1 MKKINYGLLAIG
13 ILLVSLSVW
22 QIQLA
27 FRGIEIIRLSPGN
40 LPVTVFLSR
49 GNDQGSRSTILVG
62 HGFAGSSVIMH
73 GFALTLA
80 HAGYNV
86 VAWDFDGHGANPNS
100 LGSSMQRDELVQNA
114 EQALEEAV
122 RQRLVSGERVA
133 ILGHSIGSGVALAYG
148 QLHPETAAT
157 LAVSPVSWEV
167 SPNLPRNL
175 LLMAGTQ
182 EPSFLDT
189 ARRLLAQAGGE
200 SNDFDQGLARRLIPI
215 PQANHLTILFSG
227 TAQKSALDWVNSVF
241 GEQPGAVPY
250 IDRRILWFFLGVVGT
265 LVGAVGLAG
274 IIQKDLP
281 YIPPQRLVWIRLAA
295 MTAGVFA
302 ATLILWLLSSLGL
315 EFISVFGLR
324 VGGYLM
330 VWFAI
335 AGTTSLVVLRVWP
348 VDLSLRYLLGGIL
361 TFAALWLGIGLLGH
375 LVWQP
380 WLMILPRLVLWP
392 LAIVCLLPWFLVV
405 GELVRGAGWLGQIAA
420 WMAHSALLLGG
431 LFLAMRLNPGI
442 GFLILIIPVFPV
454 FFGLHAL
461 ASAPYRGGWPFALSG
476 ALFTSWMLLVVFP
489 LG

>member
-1 MKKINYGLLAIG
+1 MKKFNYGLLVIG
-13 ILLVSLSVW
+13 FLLVSLSVW

-27 FRGIEIIRLSPGN
+27 YRGIEIIRLSPGN
-40 LPVTVFLSR
+40 LPLTVFLSR
-49 GNDQGSRSTILVG
+49 GIDQVERSTILVG

-86 VAWDFDGHGANPNS
+86 VTWDFDGHGANPNS
-100 LGSSMQRDELVQNA
+100 LGSSMQRDALVQNA

-133 ILGHSIGSGVALAYG
+133 ILGHSMGSGVALAYG
-148 QLHPETAAT
+148 QRHPETAAT
-157 LAVSPVSWEV
+157 IAVSPVSREV

-182 EPSFLDT
+182 EPSFLAT
-189 ARRLLAQAGGE
+189 AQQLLAQAGGE
-200 SNDFDQGLARRLIPI
+200 NNGFDQGLARRLITI

-227 TAQKSALDWVNSVF
+227 SAHQSVLEWVNGVF

-250 IDRRILWFFLGVVGT
+250 IDRRILWFFLGVIGT
-265 LVGAVGLAG
+265 LLGAVGLAG
-274 IIQKDLP
+274 IIQKGLP
-281 YIPPQRLVWIRLAA
+281 YIPPQRPVWIRLVAL
-295 MTAGVFA
+295 TSGVFV
-302 ATLILWLLSSLGL
+302 ATLFLWLLSSTSLD
-315 EFISVFGLR
+315 FTSVFGLR

-335 AGTTSLVVLRVWP
+335 AGATGLIMLRVWP
-348 VDLSLRYLLGGIL
+348 VDLSLRHLLGGIL
-361 TFAALWLGIGLLGH
+361 TFAVLWLGIGLLGH

-405 GELVRGAGWLGQIAA
+405 GEFVRGVGWLGQIGA
-420 WMAHSALLLGG
+420 WVAHSALLLGG
-431 LFLAMRLNPGI
+431 LFLAMRLTPGI
-442 GFLILIIPVFPV
+442 GFLILILPVFPV

-461 ASAPYRGGWPFALSG
+461 ASGPYRGGWPFALSG

>member
-392 LAIVCLLPWFLVV
+392 LAIVCLLPWF
-405 GELVRGAGWLGQIAA
+405 W
-420 WMAHSALLLGG
+420 
-431 LFLAMRLNPGI
+431 
-442 GFLILIIPVFPV
+442 
-454 FFGLHAL
+454 
-461 ASAPYRGGWPFALSG
+461 
-476 ALFTSWMLLVVFP
+476 
-489 LG
+489 